1 MSGAG
6 GGGRDWGMTANGYGA
21 LSRKDESV
29 LELDND
35 DVSTIIPERMKRQS
49 KSKNNTQLWMRVV
62 MEVKSSAIKN
72 NIAQEPG
79 MFSSVQSLSRVQL
92 FATP

>member
-1 MSGAG
+1 MLLEISNMLLEISGEI
-6 GGGRDWGMTANGYGA
+6 T
-21 LSRKDESV
+21 
-29 LELDND
+29 
-35 DVSTIIPERMKRQS
+35 PERKKGWSQ
-49 KSKNNTQLWMRVV
+49 SKNNTQLWMQVV
-62 MEVKSSAIKN
+62 MEVKSSAVKN